1 VTNLPDWLVERAA
14 LDEVGPASRDR
25 LAGADAQ
32 DLATRTAA
40 IREAN
45 AAELAAYPASVA
57 SAQIMDRVRIESRRR
72 TNRRWRWIGMLSAAT
87 ATLTVA
93 LLVLVPHGG
102 PNPSSMVEPPPI
114 PPLEP
119 TRVKGI
125 AHLTAF
131 RLAGDHVERLD
142 EDTLVRGGDV
152 LQLQYSASGARFGL
166 IASIDGAGVVTLHY
180 PAAETAPPAATALA
194 AKTTAL
200 PSSYALDDAPRFE
213 RFFFITS
220 ADPIDVKHALS
231 DLRTFASRADSD
243 TAALDLPESQHQW
256 SLRLRKPTP
265 TTP

>member
-25 LAGADAQ
+25 LARADAT
-32 DLATRTAA
+32 DLASRIAA

-45 AAELAAYPASVA
+45 AAELTAYPAAVA
-57 SAQIMDRVRIESRRR
+57 IRQLADRVRSESRRR
-72 TNRRWRWIGMLSAAT
+72 ANRRWRWIGMLSAAT
-87 ATLTVA
+87 ATLTIA
-93 LLVLVPHGG
+93 LFVLVPRDDG
-102 PNPSSMVEPPPI
+102 NSSSLVQPPPI

-125 AHLTAF
+125 AHLTAL
-131 RLAGDHVERLD
+131 RQAGDHVERLD
-142 EDTLVRGGDV
+142 EDALVHGGDV
-152 LQLQYSASGARFGL
+152 LQLRYSPSGQRFGL

-180 PAAETAPPAATALA
+180 PAAEDASPAATALA
-194 AKTTAL
+194 PKTTTL
-200 PSSYALDDAPRFE
+200 PSAYALDDAPRFE

-220 ADPIDVKHALS
+220 ADPIDVRHTLS
-231 DLRTFASRADSD
+231 DLRTFASRSDSD

-265 TTP
+265 TP